1 MYTPIGIIVIIK
13 QGTQVLYS
21 KRNAQRACFFADLI
35 NQKGIE
41 PAIPLLNELGGWP
54 ILGDKPGGGWREE
67 RFDLARLITTLRKY
81 NNKVLIDMGVDVDD
95 MNSTQHIISFS
106 QQEFG
111 MPSREY
117 YLQSRYRTLL
127 EAYIT
132 LARDIAIVFGANTLT
147 AEREIRDAV
156 DFEIA
161 IANISL
167 TQEEMRDTYATY
179 NRLTLDKMA
188 VNFTEPGPQDPIQ
201 FNWANF
207 TRGVFDLGD
216 GNVTIEDNEPV
227 LIRSVKYFEKVLGL
241 VQRFPKRT
249 IANYMVWR
257 IIQNRAR
264 NLNQTFQ
271 DIIGEYNKVMYG
283 QNSQEARW
291 KSCMGYTILQ
301 LGQAVGSLYVRQA
314 FDEAAKGTALDMI
327 HGIRDAFAQILLEE
341 EWMDESTRKK
351 AKEKVE
357 VNSTEYFRNVLGNL
371 HRWGTGDLGL
381 LRLPY
386 NKNGW
391 SDPPTTV
398 NAAYSF
404 LLNNIQFP
412 AGIFQP
418 PFYQKDQPR
427 SMNYGG
433 IGVVIGHEI
442 THGFDDQG
450 SRYDKD
456 GNLRNWWDTSILEN
470 FHNKSQ
476 CIVDQYGNFQVPDVG
491 LTVNGLN
498 TLGENIADNGGL
510 KQSFRAYRKWVAEV
524 GHEEPLLP
532 GVNFTHN
539 QLFFLNFAQV
549 WCDKEKPEALISL
562 INTDPHSPAQ
572 FRVIGTLQN
581 SKDFAETFQC
591 RPGTFMN
598 PAKKCSVW

>member
-1 MYTPIGIIVIIK
+1 MTRQAGLEPLIWIYTRTTRLMFK
-13 QGTQVLYS
+13 Q
-21 KRNAQRACFFADLI
+21 
-35 NQKGIE
+35 
-41 PAIPLLNELGGWP
+41 
-54 ILGDKPGGGWREE
+54 
-67 RFDLARLITTLRKY
+67 
-81 NNKVLIDMGVDVDD
+81 
-95 MNSTQHIISFS
+95 FS
-106 QQEFG
+106 
-111 MPSREY
+111 
-117 YLQSRYRTLL
+117 
-127 EAYIT
+127 
-132 LARDIAIVFGANTLT
+132 V
-147 AEREIRDAV
+147 V
-156 DFEIA
+156 
-161 IANISL
+161 
-167 TQEEMRDTYATY
+167 
-179 NRLTLDKMA
+179 
-188 VNFTEPGPQDPIQ
+188 
-201 FNWANF
+201 
-207 TRGVFDLGD
+207 
-216 GNVTIEDNEPV
+216 
-227 LIRSVKYFEKVLGL
+227 GL
-241 VQRFPKRT
+241 RT

-351 AKEKVE
+351 AKEKSDYMQEWIGYADNILDQENLNDLYSDVE